1 MIYLVYYHFGPVGLL
16 DVYYRAWHGGSDG
29 YFDIPVYN
37 FGLPQRMIGDVR
49 ILMNTY
55 ARVD

>member
-1 MIYLVYYHFGPVGLL
+1 MIFLVYYHFGPVGLL

-49 ILMNTY
+49 ILCPSL
-55 ARVD
+55 